1 MACPWLCALC
11 SSVVKEIVFLYFFS
25 VPLDT
30 GILRDVTL
38 VLLVTV
44 HSAGD
49 TIVFV
54 VNGFY

>member
-1 MACPWLCALC
+1 M
-11 SSVVKEIVFLYFFS
+11 VKEIVFLYFLS

-38 VLLVTV
+38 VLLVTI